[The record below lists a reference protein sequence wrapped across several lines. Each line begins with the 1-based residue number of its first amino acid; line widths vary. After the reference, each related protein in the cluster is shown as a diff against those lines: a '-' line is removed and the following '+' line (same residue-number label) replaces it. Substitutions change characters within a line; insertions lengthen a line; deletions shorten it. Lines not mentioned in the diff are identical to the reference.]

1 VSDGER
7 TTNLRQPAQRQEE
20 HRPANGRAGRNAFR
34 HGLAARIILSDAV
47 GKQVEEFARSIA
59 GDTESPIKLACAR
72 TAAEAELELARV
84 RRAKVALI
92 ERVARLGQIDP
103 PEACSKTRRL
113 GLYPKSGSLAGAS
126 YPFKP
131 IESPDPMPLRE
142 PERSVEAIGRSLP
155 ELLKLD
161 RYEHRAASR
170 RDRAIRELRNL
181 EKGRRK
187 DS

>member
-1 VSDGER
+1 MASERQISANRRNAKKSTGPQTDG
-7 TTNLRQPAQRQEE
+7 
-20 HRPANGRAGRNAFR
+20 GKKRAGRNAFR
-34 HGLAARIILSDAV
+34 HGLAARIILGDAV

-59 GDTESPIKLACAR
+59 GDTESPIKLAYAH

-92 ERVARLGQIDP
+92 ERVARLGHIDP

-113 GLYPKSGSLAGAS
+113 GLYPKFGGLAGAS
-126 YPFKP
+126 WPFKP
-131 IESPDPMPLRE
+131 FELPDSMPLQE
-142 PERSVEAIGRSLP
+142 PERSAEAIRRSLP

-161 RYEHRAASR
+161 RYERRAASR
-170 RDRAIRELRNL
+170 RDRAVRELRNVV
-181 EKGRRK
+181 RK